1 MPHLKGSAHMSRSS
15 SDASTQ
21 HKRKRDS
28 EADGG
33 QAADDAG
40 QAADDAL
47 FTDFELRNELK
58 VLFMPNPHDNSKWL
72 VSFDKNHSQSTA
84 NRILQ
89 AVQCFRIPVQYG
101 FQFIVEAA
109 QVGNVVGVLKNV
121 DYGHVNMQ
129 SMNNFNKG
137 AAFEM
142 IRSHVDYVRVDRA
155 YVSFFFCL
163 HDKNLCVVTFDGKF
177 DDDDVKAIFVVDL
190 AVATVQKDT
199 HAIVVGRQYTF
210 TSAKVTRLVGQLF
223 NAGFKFVESLDFI
236 DIEAFIREGRNFRL
250 YLEIPSLTPPFSD
263 DSSEDGDSSDGGSV
277 DSADGGSVDSAND
290 GSVGSA
296 GSAGSAVS
304 EDSSGSFVVVS
315 RWPSPVA

>member
-1 MPHLKGSAHMSRSS
+1 MSRSS

-21 HKRKRDS
+21 LKRKRDS

-40 QAADDAL
+40 QAAEVAL
-47 FTDFELRNELK
+47 FTNFELRNVLK
-58 VLFMPNPHDNSKWL
+58 VLFTRNPHDDSKWL
-72 VSFDKNHSQSTA
+72 VSFDKNHSKSTLE
-84 NRILQ
+84 RILQ
-89 AVQCFRIPVQYG
+89 SVQCFRVPIQYG
-101 FQFIVEAA
+101 YQFIVDAA
-109 QVGNVVGVLKNV
+109 QVGNLVGVLYNV
-121 DYGHVNMQ
+121 NYGHVNQQ
-129 SMNNFNKG
+129 SMNNFYEG

-142 IRSHVDYVRVDRA
+142 IRSEAEFIGDDRA
-155 YVSFFFCL
+155 YARFYFCL
-163 HDKNLCVVTFDGKF
+163 HDKNLCVVTFDSRF
-177 DDDDVKAIFVVDL
+177 DDDDVKAIFGVDL
-190 AVATVQKDT
+190 ALATVPKHDI
-199 HAIVVGRQYTF
+199 HAIVVGRQYTL

-223 NAGFKFVESLDFI
+223 NAHFQCVETPHHY

-250 YLEIPSLTPPFSD
+250 YLEIPNLSPPSSD

-304 EDSSGSFVVVS
+304 EDSSGSSVVVS